1 MNHEDY
7 LYWVGGFKNRKG
19 FTVDDI
25 HEYEQLNNICRGLCP
40 AGSSTRPTKSF
51 TIDMLKR
58 NQLIEVA
65 NIYDCERDSIDWIYE
80 GISDTHFRVSP
91 RAGLCPQNC

>member
-19 FTVDDI
+19 FTIDDI
-25 HEYEQLNNICRGLCP
+25 HEYEQLNNIC
-40 AGSSTRPTKSF
+40 RPTKSF

-65 NIYDCERDSIDWIYE
+65 NIYDCKRDSIDWIYE
-80 GISDTHFRVSP
+80 GISDTHFRVV
-91 RAGLCPQNC
+91 NFIK